1 MTDSHPFSKLL
12 PEQSLILYRRALRLT
27 VNAHRAE
34 DLVQATLLKA
44 WAHRDRFELETNL
57 RAWLF
62 TIMRNTFLSELRKY
76 RLEVQDNEDEL
87 ALTVA
92 EEPSQDH
99 VLALKE
105 LIAAMVNLPVAQR
118 EPLLMMGYYG
128 YSQQETAAACGCTL
142 GTVKSRVSR
151 GRATL
156 SRLLDH
162 DHADFGKHR
171 TAMTGRVGGAAAHP
185 KKTGAANGPGWSAAA
200 APLRVVSPEAAAG
213 CTTRIL
219 P

>member
-1 MTDSHPFSKLL
+1 MTDCHPFTKLL
-12 PEQSLILYRRALRLT
+12 PQQSLVLYRRALRLT
-27 VNAHRAE
+27 VNPHRAE

-44 WAHRDRFELETNL
+44 WIHRDRFELDTNL

-76 RLEVQDNEDEL
+76 RLEVEDSDDSM

-92 EEPSQDH
+92 EEARQDH
-99 VLALKE
+99 ALALKE
-105 LIAAMVNLPVAQR
+105 LIAAVAELPVAQR

-128 YSQQETAAACGCTL
+128 FSQLETADACGCTL

-156 SRLLDH
+156 SRLLAH
-162 DHADFGKHR
+162 DAVDIPKDRPAAGADLFR
-171 TAMTGRVGGAAAHP
+171 ATSAQRPAVRSDSAP
-185 KKTGAANGPGWSAAA
+185 VWSVPASAKGMARQA
-200 APLRVVSPEAAAG
+200 APR
-213 CTTRIL
+213 RIGQI
-219 P
+219 